1 MMNKVLK
8 VLTLL
13 CTILLYNFSFAQSD
27 FYDLLANKSY
37 ADRSQLFDT
46 VVLKYYKSLPQDEFA
61 KQIQHLKQEA
71 EQHND
76 HPVSLEVRLG
86 NYEYY
91 DYYGIYYKNNK
102 IKVFE
107 DELRKINKAKYKEYV
122 AILMFELGN
131 NYFGKNHD
139 YTKAFEYYIKVEDA
153 LCNFTHEEFPDK
165 KSILVSIANR
175 YYNIGDYVKAKQLLF
190 AADTLPKSWKDLTNY
205 DNKNTIGLIYRHY
218 QQYDSAIYYFEET
231 KKEAVANGS
240 KIWEAIAQGNIG
252 ISYYNQ
258 GQLAKA
264 IPYLQKDV
272 NECFAYYKT
281 AYDNGMNSLLI
292 LANIYLELDS
302 LLKVQH
308 CIVQAEQNID
318 STKDPLKHYAAYYSV
333 LAKYNFKKNNYRDA
347 YSYLDSATKYND
359 SLIQRDDI
367 YKLAQVAHKLEVDK
381 HISKLHQMG
390 SEKAL
395 IEHTRNGLIAGIVFI
410 FIITILIIN
419 RKRLKHRLKSRNLE
433 LQNELAEKELQ
444 HAHIQLEAITES
456 ISKKN
461 NLLDKSR
468 VEIEKLREKLFEA
481 EQNEANEE
489 MLQQLYSA
497 TILTDE
503 EWEEY
508 KQAFEQVYKG
518 FLIRLK
524 EKLPELSPADVRY
537 IVLSKLK
544 MSNKEMAAILG
555 VQPDTIRTYKH
566 RLRKKINLPDGASI
580 TDFADSI

>member
-1 MMNKVLK
+1 MNKILK

-13 CTILLYNFSFAQSD
+13 CTILLYNLSYAQSN
-27 FYDLLANKSY
+27 FYSLLANKSY
-37 ADRSQLFDT
+37 AERSQLFDT
-46 VVLKYYKSLPQDEFA
+46 VVLKYYKSLPEDEFA
-61 KQIQHLKQEA
+61 KQIEYLKQEA

-76 HPVSLEVRLG
+76 YPIYLEVWLG

-91 DYYGIYYKNNK
+91 DHYGIFYKKNK
-102 IKVFE
+102 IKVLE
-107 DELRKINKAKYKEYV
+107 EELRRINKAKYKEYV
-122 AILMFELGN
+122 VILMFELGN
-131 NYFGKNHD
+131 NYYGKNHN

-153 LCNFTHEEFPDK
+153 VSNFTHKEFPDK
-165 KSILVSIANR
+165 KNILVSIANR
-175 YYNIGDYVKAKQLLF
+175 YYNIGDYIKAKQLLF
-190 AADTLPKSWKDLTNY
+190 AADTIPESWKDLTNY
-205 DNKNTIGLIYRHY
+205 DNKNTLGLIYRHY
-218 QQYDSAIYYFEET
+218 QQYDSAIYYFRKT
-231 KKEAVANGS
+231 KKQAIANDS
-240 KIWEAIAQGNIG
+240 KIWEAIAQGNVG

-258 GQLAKA
+258 GELARA
-264 IPYLQKDV
+264 IPYLQIDV
-272 NECFAYYKT
+272 KECFAHNKT

-292 LANIYLELDS
+292 LANTYLQLDS

-308 CIVQAEQNID
+308 CIVQAEQYID
-318 STKDPLKHYAAYYSV
+318 STKDPLKHYAAYYPV
-333 LAKYNFKKNNYRDA
+333 LAKYNFKKNNYRVA

-359 SLIQRDDI
+359 SLIRRDDI

-381 HISKLHQMG
+381 HISKLQQIN
-390 SEKAL
+390 SEKVL
-395 IEHTRNGLIAGIVFI
+395 IERTRNGLIAGIVFM
-410 FIITILIIN
+410 FIIIILIIN
-419 RKRLKHRLKSRNLE
+419 RKRLKHRLKSKNLE
-433 LQNELAEKELQ
+433 LQKKLAEHELEQ
-444 HAHIQLEAITES
+444 ANNQLEAITES

-468 VEIEKLREKLFEA
+468 VEIEKLRAQLSEV
-481 EQNEANEE
+481 EQNEVNEE
-489 MLQQLYSA
+489 MLQQLFSA

-508 KQAFEQVYKG
+508 KQVFEQVHKG

-524 EKLPELSPADVRY
+524 DKLPELSPADTRY

-566 RLRKKINLPDGASI
+566 RLRKKINLPDGESI